1 MSHNFEQFLTPA
13 PPPIVTDFITKAK
26 YWIKILDPHLP
37 KAMASFM
44 DDPLLNG
51 MLRNNSL
58 LKLEE
63 KFVTAEFYVTKI
75 NFLESIAI

>member
-1 MSHNFEQFLTPA
+1 
-13 PPPIVTDFITKAK
+13 
-26 YWIKILDPHLP
+26 
-37 KAMASFM
+37 MASFM

-75 NFLESIAI
+75 NFLEEKIEPRQ